1 MRFCARVTLGG
12 RKMAWDVT
20 VALEDRPGALAS
32 LGEATGTANLNL
44 DGVVGV
50 TAGGVGVIHLLV
62 EDPDRTTEVLTNA
75 GLAVLGRREVLVT
88 QVEDRPGEL
97 GRIARRLADAG
108 VNIDLLYLGTGTRLV
123 IGVDDLAKA
132 RAAL

>member
-1 MRFCARVTLGG
+1 
-12 RKMAWDVT
+12 MAWDVT